1 MHACFDK
8 NKANSSIS
16 IPSPWLLTVPLGIQH
31 FFFFLFLSLS
41 LHMGLRESLPMEYTS
56 LGFFLQPSP
65 FHQRLHPSF
74 TVVQPHEAECLP
86 LLSQLEEPAEKKKKK
101 TTMKEGSNNYCFDQ
115 DVALNIGLPGTAAAV
130 DEEEEEEE
138 SSLICDPKDE
148 RIAMKEGSGVHGLSN
163 NSGSRYWIPTP
174 AQILIGPEQFACSVC
189 DKTFNR
195 YNNLQMHMWGHG
207 PEYRK
212 GRESLKG
219 GSSAA
224 AAEVEAGVVLMKLP
238 CYCCVAGCK
247 NSVGHPRARPLKDF
261 RTLQTHYKRK
271 HVAARCFGCRKCGK
285 AFAVRGDWRTHEK
298 NCGRL
303 WSCSCGSRFRHK
315 RSLNDHVRSFGAGHN
330 AAAATTFATANCVAA
345 TAANAAATASGDD
358 RED

>member
-1 MHACFDK
+1 
-8 NKANSSIS
+8 
-16 IPSPWLLTVPLGIQH
+16 
-31 FFFFLFLSLS
+31 
-41 LHMGLRESLPMEYTS
+41 MGLRESLPMEYTS
-56 LGFFLQPSP
+56 LGFFLQPP
-65 FHQRLHPSF
+65 PLHQWLQYQPPPPSSSF

-86 LLSQLEEPAEKKKKK
+86 LLSQLEEPAEKKKI
-101 TTMKEGSNNYCFDQ
+101 MKEESINYCFDQ

-130 DEEEEEEE
+130 DEEEEEDEE
-138 SSLICDPKDE
+138 EEKSSFICDQKE
-148 RIAMKEGSGVHGLSN
+148 EWIAMKEESGVHGLS
-163 NSGSRYWIPTP
+163 SSSSSSRYWIPTP
-174 AQILIGPEQFACSVC
+174 AQLLIGPKQFACSVC
-189 DKTFNR
+189 NKSFNR

-219 GSSAA
+219 GSAA
-224 AAEVEAGVVLMKLP
+224 AAEAGVVLMKLP
-238 CYCCVAGCK
+238 CYCCAAGCK
-247 NSVGHPRARPLKDF
+247 NSAGHPRARPLKDF

-315 RSLNDHVRSFGAGHN
+315 RSLNDHVRSFGAGHD
-330 AAAATTFATANCVAA
+330 AAAITFATANSL
-345 TAANAAATASGDD
+345 AATASGDD